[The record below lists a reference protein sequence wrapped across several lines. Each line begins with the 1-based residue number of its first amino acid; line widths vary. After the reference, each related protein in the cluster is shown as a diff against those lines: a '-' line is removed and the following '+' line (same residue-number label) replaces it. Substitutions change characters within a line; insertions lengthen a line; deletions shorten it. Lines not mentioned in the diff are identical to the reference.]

1 MNASKSS
8 MYPARSSSPTALSAA
23 SRKSDPSGRWRVP
36 GVATAHG
43 KRSAAAR
50 TPVASSGGT
59 GAGAGTGSSDVV
71 SSGAGEAGCER

>member
-1 MNASKSS
+1 
-8 MYPARSSSPTALSAA
+8 MYPARSSLPTALSAA
-23 SRKSDPSGRWRVP
+23 SRKSDPSGQWRVP

-59 GAGAGTGSSDVV
+59 GAGTGSSDVD